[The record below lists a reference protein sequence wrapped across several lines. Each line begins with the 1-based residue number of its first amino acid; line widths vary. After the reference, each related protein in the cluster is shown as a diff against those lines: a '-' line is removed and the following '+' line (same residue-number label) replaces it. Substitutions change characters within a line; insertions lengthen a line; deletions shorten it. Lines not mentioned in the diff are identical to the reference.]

1 MKKIRSWMA
10 LSLALLLMLSVV
22 TAAAGPYDPPEKRDV
37 IAKNGVVAAAHPLAA
52 QAGLAVLKKGGNAFD
67 AAIATSFMLN
77 VVEPNASGMGGGGFA
92 VIYTAKDKKTYF
104 IDYRE
109 MAPAQARPDFY
120 PLGENGRVKDMATTV
135 GFYASGVPGQLRGM
149 EMLHQKFST
158 MNWAD
163 LVAPAIKQSEQGLVV
178 TKNLNGIN
186 MDNIGR
192 YDKYSP
198 SMAAFKSIF

>member
-109 MAPAQARPDFY
+109 MARTGGSKIWRQPSVFMPAAYQA
-120 PLGENGRVKDMATTV
+120 NCAAWKCC
-135 GFYASGVPGQLRGM
+135 
-149 EMLHQKFST
+149 
-158 MNWAD
+158 
-163 LVAPAIKQSEQGLVV
+163 IKS
-178 TKNLNGIN
+178 
-186 MDNIGR
+186 
-192 YDKYSP
+192 SP
-198 SMAAFKSIF
+198 R